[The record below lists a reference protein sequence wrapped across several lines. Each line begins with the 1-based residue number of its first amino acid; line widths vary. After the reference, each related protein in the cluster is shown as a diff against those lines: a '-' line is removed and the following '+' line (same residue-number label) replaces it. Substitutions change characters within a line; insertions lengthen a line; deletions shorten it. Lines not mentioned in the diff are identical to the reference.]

1 MKKRWHKVLA
11 LTLAA
16 ALCLGAVGCGKDEG
30 TTEEQQVTTET
41 EGTEGQ
47 ENTENQEN
55 QENQEDASADQAA
68 SGEDQAEGAKEPETE
83 GETSETEGTA
93 AASPMALQ
101 EVWLQA
107 DGAPTI
113 TAESVLLIDQESG
126 TILYEKNAKEK
137 IYPASVTKIIT
148 ALVVM
153 DYLQPDEIITVGT
166 EINEV
171 TLDSSKAGHV
181 LNEKLTV
188 ENALRGLLIPSGNDS
203 ANVLAAATARKA
215 ENDEDMSFAK
225 CEAVFTDLMN
235 KKAEELGVVNSH
247 FTNAHGYHDEN
258 HYSCA
263 YDMALFAMAFMQNE
277 TLAEIISEKS
287 FSGNGADGQFAD
299 DPEAITQ
306 DYNWVS
312 HNYLVTDNEYQYAYA
327 TGIKT
332 GFTDEAGEC
341 LTASAEKGDMK
352 LISVMFKGSDPAR
365 WTESASL
372 LDYGFNNYTRVEL
385 TAAGAAIEEVP
396 LTKHNKLQG
405 DTVPLVYQNALVTY
419 LPTDAVNS
427 VETTVTILDDYK
439 VEEKDGTV
447 KVKAPLTKG
456 EEIATVTY
464 TIDGKEVAQMP
475 AYAGADIEK
484 GTIFN
489 NIWYGLK
496 TFFSHLFSL
505 KGLITVVVIVVILV
519 IIYLILKRMRY
530 GGHRRRGA
538 YTLKSPSRRR
548 GRRRW

>member
-1 MKKRWHKVLA
+1 
-11 LTLAA
+11 
-16 ALCLGAVGCGKDEG
+16 
-30 TTEEQQVTTET
+30 
-41 EGTEGQ
+41 
-47 ENTENQEN
+47 
-55 QENQEDASADQAA
+55 
-68 SGEDQAEGAKEPETE
+68 
-83 GETSETEGTA
+83 
-93 AASPMALQ
+93 
-101 EVWLQA
+101 
-107 DGAPTI
+107 
-113 TAESVLLIDQESG
+113 
-126 TILYEKNAKEK
+126 
-137 IYPASVTKIIT
+137 
-148 ALVVM
+148 M

-235 KKAEELGVVNSH
+235 KKAEELGAVNSH

-277 TLAEIISEKS
+277 TLAEIVSEKS

-352 LISVMFKGSDPAR
+352 LISVLFKGTDPAR

-372 LDYGFNNYTRVEL
+372 LDYGFNNYARVEL

-427 VETTVTILDDYK
+427 VETAVTILDDYK

>member
-47 ENTENQEN
+47 ENTEN

-113 TAESVLLIDQESG
+113 TAESALLIDQESG

-235 KKAEELGVVNSH
+235 KK
-247 FTNAHGYHDEN
+247 
-258 HYSCA
+258 
-263 YDMALFAMAFMQNE
+263 
-277 TLAEIISEKS
+277 
-287 FSGNGADGQFAD
+287 SGRIGCSQQPF
-299 DPEAITQ
+299 
-306 DYNWVS
+306 
-312 HNYLVTDNEYQYAYA
+312 
-327 TGIKT
+327 
-332 GFTDEAGEC
+332 
-341 LTASAEKGDMK
+341 
-352 LISVMFKGSDPAR
+352 
-365 WTESASL
+365 
-372 LDYGFNNYTRVEL
+372 
-385 TAAGAAIEEVP
+385 
-396 LTKHNKLQG
+396 
-405 DTVPLVYQNALVTY
+405 
-419 LPTDAVNS
+419 
-427 VETTVTILDDYK
+427 YK
-439 VEEKDGTV
+439 C
-447 KVKAPLTKG
+447 PWL
-456 EEIATVTY
+456 
-464 TIDGKEVAQMP
+464 
-475 AYAGADIEK
+475 
-484 GTIFN
+484 
-489 NIWYGLK
+489 
-496 TFFSHLFSL
+496 S
-505 KGLITVVVIVVILV
+505 
-519 IIYLILKRMRY
+519 
-530 GGHRRRGA
+530 
-538 YTLKSPSRRR
+538 
-548 GRRRW
+548 

>member
-16 ALCLGAVGCGKDEG
+16 ALCLGAVGCGKEEG
-30 TTEEQQVTTET
+30 TTEEQQITTET
-41 EGTEGQ
+41 EGSEGQ
-47 ENTENQEN
+47 ENTENQEDK
-55 QENQEDASADQAA
+55 EDGSAHEAEDK
-68 SGEDQAEGAKEPETE
+68 EDQTEGTKEPEENGATGEAE
-83 GETSETEGTA
+83 GA

-107 DGAPTI
+107 DGAPAI
-113 TAESVLLIDQESG
+113 TAESALLIDQESG

-188 ENALRGLLIPSGNDS
+188 ENALRGLLMPSGNDS

-235 KKAEELGVVNSH
+235 KKAEELGAVNTH

-277 TLAEIISEKS
+277 TLAEIVSEKS

-299 DPEAITQ
+299 DPEVITQ

-312 HNYLVTDNEYQYAYA
+312 HNYLITDNEYQYAYA
-327 TGIKT
+327 TGLKT

-341 LTASAEKGDMK
+341 LTASAEKDDMK
-352 LISVMFKGSDPAR
+352 LISVLFKGSDPAR
-365 WTESASL
+365 WTESTSL
-372 LDYGFNNYTRVEL
+372 LEYGFNNYARVEL

-419 LPTDAVNS
+419 LPADAVDS

-456 EEIATVTY
+456 QEIATVTY

-475 AYAGADIEK
+475 AYAGTDVEK

-505 KGLITVVVIVVILV
+505 KGLITVVVIVVILA

-530 GGHRRRGA
+530 GGHRRRGG

>member
-47 ENTENQEN
+47 ENTENQEDTSAE
-55 QENQEDASADQAA
+55 QADGEEN
-68 SGEDQAEGAKEPETE
+68 QAEGANGTE
-83 GETSETEGTA
+83 EGATSGTESA
-93 AASPMALQ
+93 AASPMTLQ

-113 TAESVLLIDQESG
+113 TAESALLIDQESG

-181 LNEKLTV
+181 LGEKLTV

-235 KKAEELGVVNSH
+235 QKAEELGAVNSH

-277 TLAEIISEKS
+277 TLAEIVSEKS

-327 TGIKT
+327 TVIKT

>member
-55 QENQEDASADQAA
+55 KEDAAADQAE
-68 SGEDQAEGAKEPETE
+68 GEGEKAEGAKEPETD
-83 GETSETEGTA
+83 GATTETEGTA
-93 AASPMALQ
+93 AATPTTLQ

-113 TAESVLLIDQESG
+113 TAESALLIDQESG

-188 ENALRGLLIPSGNDS
+188 ENALRGLLMPSGNDS

-215 ENDEDMSFAK
+215 ENDQDMSFAK

-235 KKAEELGVVNSH
+235 KKAEELGAVNSH

-263 YDMALFAMAFMQNE
+263 YDMALFTMAFMQNE
-277 TLAEIISEKS
+277 TLAEIVSEKS

-299 DPEAITQ
+299 DPEVITQ

-312 HNYLVTDNEYQYAYA
+312 HNYLITDNEYQYAYA

-341 LTASAEKGDMK
+341 LAASAEKGDMK
-352 LISVMFKGSDPAR
+352 LISLLFKGSDPAR

-372 LDYGFNNYTRVEL
+372 LEYGFNNYARVEL

-419 LPTDAVNS
+419 LPTNAVDS

-456 EEIATVTY
+456 EKIATVTY

-505 KGLITVVVIVVILV
+505 KGLITVVVIVVILT

-530 GGHRRRGA
+530 GGGYRLRGG

>member
-1 MKKRWHKVLA
+1 MKKQWHKVLA
-11 LTLAA
+11 FTLAA
-16 ALCLGAVGCGKDEG
+16 VLCLGTVGCGK
-30 TTEEQQVTTET
+30 EETSDAGQQVTAEAKD
-41 EGTEGQ
+41 TEGQ
-47 ENTENQEN
+47 ENTDNQGNMDAQESSEEDSSAQTENQEE
-55 QENQEDASADQAA
+55 ENQEGDTTAPDGASAA
-68 SGEDQAEGAKEPETE
+68 P
-83 GETSETEGTA
+83 
-93 AASPMALQ
+93 ASPTALQ

-107 DGAPTI
+107 DGAPTV
-113 TAESVLLIDQESG
+113 TAESVVLIDQESG

-153 DYLQPDEIITVGT
+153 DYLQPDDVITVGT

-188 ENALRGLLIPSGNDS
+188 RNALRGLLIPSGNDS

-215 ENDEDMSFAK
+215 QNDENMSFAQ
-225 CEAVFTDLMN
+225 CETVFTDLMN
-235 KKAEELGVVNSH
+235 KKAEELGAVNSH

-277 TLAEIISEKS
+277 TLAEIVSEKS
-287 FSGNGADGQFAD
+287 FSGNGADGKFSD

-312 HNYLVTDNEYQYAYA
+312 HNLLITDNEYQYAYA

-341 LTASAEKGDMK
+341 LTASAEKDDMK
-352 LISVMFKGSDPAR
+352 LISVLFKGGDPAR
-365 WTESASL
+365 WTETTSL
-372 LDYGFNNYTRVEL
+372 LEYGFNNYARVEL
-385 TAAGAAIEEVP
+385 TAAGATIEEVP

-419 LPTDAVNS
+419 LPVDAANN
-427 VETTVTILDDYK
+427 VETTVTIHDEYK

-475 AYAGADIEK
+475 AYAGADVEK

-505 KGLITVVVIVVILV
+505 QGLITVVVIVVILI
-519 IIYLILKRMRY
+519 IIYLILKRLRY
-530 GGHRRRGA
+530 GGHRRRGG

>member
-1 MKKRWHKVLA
+1 
-11 LTLAA
+11 
-16 ALCLGAVGCGKDEG
+16 
-30 TTEEQQVTTET
+30 
-41 EGTEGQ
+41 
-47 ENTENQEN
+47 
-55 QENQEDASADQAA
+55 
-68 SGEDQAEGAKEPETE
+68 
-83 GETSETEGTA
+83 
-93 AASPMALQ
+93 
-101 EVWLQA
+101 
-107 DGAPTI
+107 
-113 TAESVLLIDQESG
+113 
-126 TILYEKNAKEK
+126 
-137 IYPASVTKIIT
+137 
-148 ALVVM
+148 
-153 DYLQPDEIITVGT
+153 
-166 EINEV
+166 
-171 TLDSSKAGHV
+171 
-181 LNEKLTV
+181 
-188 ENALRGLLIPSGNDS
+188 
-203 ANVLAAATARKA
+203 
-215 ENDEDMSFAK
+215 
-225 CEAVFTDLMN
+225 
-235 KKAEELGVVNSH
+235 
-247 FTNAHGYHDEN
+247 
-258 HYSCA
+258 
-263 YDMALFAMAFMQNE
+263 MALFAMAFMQNE
-277 TLAEIISEKS
+277 TLAEIVSEKS

-299 DPEAITQ
+299 DPEVITQ

-312 HNYLVTDNEYQYAYA
+312 HNYLVTDNEYQYPYA

>member
-16 ALCLGAVGCGKDEG
+16 ALCLGAVGCGKEEDTAENQQ
-30 TTEEQQVTTET
+30 TTAET
-41 EGTEGQ
+41 EGTEEQ
-47 ENTENQEN
+47 KHTENQE
-55 QENQEDASADQAA
+55 DTPADQAE
-68 SGEDQAEGAKEPETE
+68 GEGEQAEGAKEPET
-83 GETSETEGTA
+83 GGAASDTEDTA
-93 AASPMALQ
+93 TASPMALQ
-101 EVWLQA
+101 DAWMQA

-113 TAESVLLIDQESG
+113 TAESVVLLDQESG
-126 TILYEKNAKEK
+126 TVLYQKNAKEK

-153 DYLQPDEIITVGT
+153 DYLQPEDVITVGT

-171 TLDSSKAGHV
+171 SLDSSKAGHV

-188 ENALRGLLIPSGNDS
+188 QNALRGLLIPSGNDS

-215 ENDEDMSFAK
+215 ENDEEMSFAK

-235 KKAEELGVVNSH
+235 KKAEELGAINTH

-277 TLAEIISEKS
+277 TLAEIVSEKS
-287 FSGNGADGQFAD
+287 YAGNGADGQFAD
-299 DPEAITQ
+299 DPAAITQ

-312 HNYLVTDNEYQYAYA
+312 HNLLITDNEYQYAYA

-341 LTASAEKGDMK
+341 LTASAEKDDMK

-365 WTESASL
+365 WTETASL
-372 LDYGFNNYTRVEL
+372 LDYGFNHYARVEL
-385 TAAGAAIEEVP
+385 TAAGATIEDVP

-405 DTVPLVYQNALVTY
+405 DTVPLVYKDALVTY
-419 LPTDAVNS
+419 LPTDVVDR

-475 AYAGADIEK
+475 AYAGVDIEK

-496 TFFSHLFSL
+496 TFFSNLFSL
-505 KGLITVVVIVVILV
+505 KGLITVVVILVILA

-530 GGHRRRGA
+530 GGHRRRGG
-538 YTLKSPSRRR
+538 YTLKSPSHRR